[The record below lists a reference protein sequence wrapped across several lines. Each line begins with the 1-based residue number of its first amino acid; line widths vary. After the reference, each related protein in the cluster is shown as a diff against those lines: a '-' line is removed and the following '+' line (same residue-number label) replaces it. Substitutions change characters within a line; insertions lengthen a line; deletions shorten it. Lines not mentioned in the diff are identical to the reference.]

1 MVHRAI
7 GVLVIFVGILFF
19 FAGLNTVIQLS
30 ILEQIPLIGMF
41 VAMITADDMQSALL
55 HLLLGL
61 VLIFFGYLMVRRK
74 KN

>member
-7 GVLVIFVGILFF
+7 GVLVIFIGILFF

>member
-19 FAGLNTVIQLS
+19 FAGLNTAIQLS
-30 ILEQIPLIGMF
+30 LLEQIPLIGMF
-41 VAMITADDMQSALL
+41 VAMLSADDMQSAML

-61 VLIFFGYLMVRRK
+61 VLIFFGYLLIRRK